1 MVAISQRSATTSL
14 RARTSTQGAALNS
27 GAALNPG
34 TVTTRRTTST
44 APNKSNCSTELVPVG
59 SNLVVLRG
67 LIRRDPEFRV
77 LASGDELMSPDLTVR
92 SDEAPAESVPVVWP
106 NPAAA
111 AVKLVEG
118 DDVVVV
124 GRIRRRFFR
133 AGGSTATRTEV
144 HAEKIL
150 SARSGVRIRS
160 VLEPRVEDLNL

>member
-1 MVAISQRSATTSL
+1 MAATTQRSAAPS
-14 RARTSTQGAALNS
+14 RRGAAS
-27 GAALNPG
+27 
-34 TVTTRRTTST
+34 TRST
-44 APNKSNCSTELVPVG
+44 ATTQSTASTRSTASAPLITSSCSTELVPAG

-77 LASGDELMSPDLTVR
+77 LASGDELMSLDLTVR
-92 SDEAPAESVPVVWP
+92 SDDGPAESVPVVWP

-111 AVKLVEG
+111 AVKFVEG

-144 HAEKIL
+144 HADKIL
-150 SARSGVRIRS
+150 SARSGVRIRTA
-160 VLEPRVEDLNL
+160 LEPRVEDLNL

>member
-1 MVAISQRSATTSL
+1 MAAASQRRATPSVQGPTSA
-14 RARTSTQGAALNS
+14 R
-27 GAALNPG
+27 
-34 TVTTRRTTST
+34 ST
-44 APNKSNCSTELVPVG
+44 ASTASNSSSNCSELVPAG

-77 LASGDELMSPDLTVR
+77 LASGDELMTLDLTVR
-92 SDEAPAESVPVVWP
+92 SGEAPAESVPVVWP

-111 AVKLVEG
+111 AVKFIEG

-144 HAEKIL
+144 HADKIL
-150 SARSGVRIRS
+150 SARSGVRIRTA
-160 VLEPRVEDLNL
+160 LEPRVEDLNL

>member
-1 MVAISQRSATTSL
+1 MAAASQRRATPSLQGPASARSTASTTS
-14 RARTSTQGAALNS
+14 NS
-27 GAALNPG
+27 
-34 TVTTRRTTST
+34 S
-44 APNKSNCSTELVPVG
+44 SSSSELVPAG

-77 LASGDELMSPDLTVR
+77 LASGDELMSLDLTVR
-92 SDEAPAESVPVVWP
+92 SGEAPAESVPVVWP

-111 AVKLVEG
+111 AVKFIEG

-144 HAEKIL
+144 HADKIL
-150 SARSGVRIRS
+150 SARSGVRIRTA
-160 VLEPRVEDLNL
+160 LEPRVEDLNL

>member
-1 MVAISQRSATTSL
+1 MAAASQRRATPSLQGPASARSTASTTS
-14 RARTSTQGAALNS
+14 NS
-27 GAALNPG
+27 
-34 TVTTRRTTST
+34 S
-44 APNKSNCSTELVPVG
+44 SSSSELVPAG

-77 LASGDELMSPDLTVR
+77 LASGDELMSLDLTVR
-92 SDEAPAESVPVVWP
+92 SGEAPAESVPVVWP

-111 AVKLVEG
+111 AVKFIEG

-144 HAEKIL
+144 HADKIL

-160 VLEPRVEDLNL
+160 ALEPRVEELNL

>member
-1 MVAISQRSATTSL
+1 MAATTQRSAAPSG
-14 RARTSTQGAALNS
+14 RGAAS
-27 GAALNPG
+27 
-34 TVTTRRTTST
+34 TRST
-44 APNKSNCSTELVPVG
+44 ATTQSTASTRSTASAPLITSSCSTELVPAG

-77 LASGDELMSPDLTVR
+77 LASGEELMSLDLTVR
-92 SDEAPAESVPVVWP
+92 SDDGPAESVPVVWP

-111 AVKLVEG
+111 AVKFVEG

-144 HAEKIL
+144 HADKIL
-150 SARSGVRIRS
+150 SARSGVRIRTA
-160 VLEPRVEDLNL
+160 LEPRVEDLNL

>member
-1 MVAISQRSATTSL
+1 MAATTQRSASPS
-14 RARTSTQGAALNS
+14 RRGAAS
-27 GAALNPG
+27 
-34 TVTTRRTTST
+34 TRST
-44 APNKSNCSTELVPVG
+44 ATTQSTASTRSTASDTLIASSCSTELVPAG

-77 LASGDELMSPDLTVR
+77 LASGDELMSLDLTVR
-92 SDEAPAESVPVVWP
+92 SDEGPAESVPVVWP

-111 AVKLVEG
+111 AVKFVEG

-144 HAEKIL
+144 HADKIL
-150 SARSGVRIRS
+150 SARSGVRIRTA
-160 VLEPRVEDLNL
+160 LEPRVEDLNL

>member
-1 MVAISQRSATTSL
+1 MAATTQRSASPS
-14 RARTSTQGAALNS
+14 RRGAAS
-27 GAALNPG
+27 
-34 TVTTRRTTST
+34 TRST
-44 APNKSNCSTELVPVG
+44 ATTQSTASTRSTASVPLVTSSASTELVPAG

-77 LASGDELMSPDLTVR
+77 LASGDELMSLDLTVR
-92 SDEAPAESVPVVWP
+92 SDEGPAESVPVVWP

-111 AVKLVEG
+111 AVKFVEG

-144 HAEKIL
+144 HADKIL
-150 SARSGVRIRS
+150 SARSGVRIRTA
-160 VLEPRVEDLNL
+160 LEPRVEDLNL

>member
-1 MVAISQRSATTSL
+1 MAATTQRSATSSP
-14 RARTSTQGAALNS
+14 RRTAPTQG
-27 GAALNPG
+27 GAPTPRTAS
-34 TVTTRRTTST
+34 TT
-44 APNKSNCSTELVPVG
+44 PNLSNCSTELVPAG

-77 LASGDELMSPDLTVR
+77 LASGDELMSLDLTVR
-92 SDEAPAESVPVVWP
+92 SGEAPAESVPVVWA
-106 NPAAA
+106 NPTAT

-144 HAEKIL
+144 HADKIL
-150 SARSGVRIRS
+150 SARSGVRIRTA
-160 VLEPRVEDLNL
+160 LEQRVKDLNL

>member
-1 MVAISQRSATTSL
+1 MAATTQRSASPS
-14 RARTSTQGAALNS
+14 RRGAAS
-27 GAALNPG
+27 
-34 TVTTRRTTST
+34 TRST
-44 APNKSNCSTELVPVG
+44 ATTQSTASTRSTASVPLITSSASTELVPAG

-77 LASGDELMSPDLTVR
+77 LASGDELMSLDLTVR
-92 SDEAPAESVPVVWP
+92 SDEGPAESVPVVWP

-111 AVKLVEG
+111 AVKFVEG

-144 HAEKIL
+144 HADKIL
-150 SARSGVRIRS
+150 SARSGVRIRTA
-160 VLEPRVEDLNL
+160 LEPRVEDLNL

>member
-1 MVAISQRSATTSL
+1 MAATTQRSASPS
-14 RARTSTQGAALNS
+14 RRGAAS
-27 GAALNPG
+27 
-34 TVTTRRTTST
+34 TRST
-44 APNKSNCSTELVPVG
+44 ATTQSTASTRSTASVPLVTSSASTELVPAG

-77 LASGDELMSPDLTVR
+77 LASGDELMSLDLTVR
-92 SDEAPAESVPVVWP
+92 LDEGPAESVPVVWP

-111 AVKLVEG
+111 AVKFVEG

-144 HAEKIL
+144 HADKIL
-150 SARSGVRIRS
+150 SARSGVRIRTA
-160 VLEPRVEDLNL
+160 LEPRVEDLNL

>member
-1 MVAISQRSATTSL
+1 MAATAQRSATPSPRG
-14 RARTSTQGAALNS
+14 RASTQGTALTK
-27 GAALNPG
+27 G
-34 TVTTRRTTST
+34 TASTRRTAST
-44 APNKSNCSTELVPVG
+44 TPNKSDCSSELVPVG

-67 LIRRDPEFRV
+67 FIRRNPEFRV
-77 LASGDELMSPDLTVR
+77 LASGDELMSLDLTVR
-92 SDEAPAESVPVVWP
+92 SGEAPAESVPVVWP

-111 AVKLVEG
+111 AVKFIEG

-133 AGGSTATRTEV
+133 TGGSTATRTEV
-144 HAEKIL
+144 HADKIL

>member
-1 MVAISQRSATTSL
+1 MAATTQRSASPS
-14 RARTSTQGAALNS
+14 RRGAAS
-27 GAALNPG
+27 
-34 TVTTRRTTST
+34 TRST
-44 APNKSNCSTELVPVG
+44 ATTQSTASTRSTASVPLITSSCSTELVPAG

-77 LASGDELMSPDLTVR
+77 LASGDELMSLDLTVR
-92 SDEAPAESVPVVWP
+92 SDEGPAESVPVVWP

-111 AVKLVEG
+111 AVKFVEG

-144 HAEKIL
+144 HADKIL
-150 SARSGVRIRS
+150 SARSGVRIRTA
-160 VLEPRVEDLNL
+160 LEPRVEDLNL

>member
-1 MVAISQRSATTSL
+1 MAVTTQRSASPS
-14 RARTSTQGAALNS
+14 RRGAAS
-27 GAALNPG
+27 
-34 TVTTRRTTST
+34 TRST
-44 APNKSNCSTELVPVG
+44 ATTQSTASTRSTASVPLVTSSASTELVPAG

-77 LASGDELMSPDLTVR
+77 LASGDELMSLDLTVR
-92 SDEAPAESVPVVWP
+92 LDEGPAESVPVVWP

-111 AVKLVEG
+111 AVKFVEG

-144 HAEKIL
+144 HADKIL
-150 SARSGVRIRS
+150 SARSGVRIRTA
-160 VLEPRVEDLNL
+160 LEPRVEDLNL

>member
-1 MVAISQRSATTSL
+1 MAATTQRSASPS
-14 RARTSTQGAALNS
+14 RRGAAS
-27 GAALNPG
+27 
-34 TVTTRRTTST
+34 TRST
-44 APNKSNCSTELVPVG
+44 ATTQSTASTRSTASAPLITSSCSTELVPAG

-77 LASGDELMSPDLTVR
+77 LASGDELMSLDLTVR
-92 SDEAPAESVPVVWP
+92 SDEGPAESVPVVWP

-111 AVKLVEG
+111 AVKFVEG

-144 HAEKIL
+144 HADKIL
-150 SARSGVRIRS
+150 SARSGVRIRTA
-160 VLEPRVEDLNL
+160 LEPRVEDLNL

>member
-1 MVAISQRSATTSL
+1 M
-14 RARTSTQGAALNS
+14 
-27 GAALNPG
+27 P
-34 TVTTRRTTST
+34 
-44 APNKSNCSTELVPVG
+44 EG

-77 LASGDELMSPDLTVR
+77 LASGDELMSLDLTVR
-92 SDEAPAESVPVVWP
+92 SGEAPAESVPVVWA

-133 AGGSTATRTEV
+133 AGASTATRTEV
-144 HAEKIL
+144 HADKIL
-150 SARSGVRIRS
+150 SARSGVRIRTA
-160 VLEPRVEDLNL
+160 LEPRVEDLNL

>member
-1 MVAISQRSATTSL
+1 MAVTTQRSASPS
-14 RARTSTQGAALNS
+14 RRGAAS
-27 GAALNPG
+27 
-34 TVTTRRTTST
+34 TRST
-44 APNKSNCSTELVPVG
+44 ATTQSTASTRSTASVPLITSSASTELVPAG

-77 LASGDELMSPDLTVR
+77 LASGDELMSLDLTVR
-92 SDEAPAESVPVVWP
+92 LDEGPAESVPVVWP

-111 AVKLVEG
+111 AVKFVEG

-144 HAEKIL
+144 HADKIL
-150 SARSGVRIRS
+150 SARSGVRIRTA
-160 VLEPRVEDLNL
+160 LEPRVEDLNL

>member
-1 MVAISQRSATTSL
+1 MAAASQRRATPSLQGPASARSTASTTS
-14 RARTSTQGAALNS
+14 NS
-27 GAALNPG
+27 
-34 TVTTRRTTST
+34 S
-44 APNKSNCSTELVPVG
+44 SSSSDLVPAG

-77 LASGDELMSPDLTVR
+77 LASGDELMSLDLTVR
-92 SDEAPAESVPVVWP
+92 SGEAPAESVPVVWP

-111 AVKLVEG
+111 AVKFIEG

-144 HAEKIL
+144 HADKIL
-150 SARSGVRIRS
+150 SARSGVRIRTA
-160 VLEPRVEDLNL
+160 LEPRVEDLNL

>member
-1 MVAISQRSATTSL
+1 MAAASQRRATPSLQGPASARSTALTTS
-14 RARTSTQGAALNS
+14 NS
-27 GAALNPG
+27 
-34 TVTTRRTTST
+34 S
-44 APNKSNCSTELVPVG
+44 SSSSELVPAG

-77 LASGDELMSPDLTVR
+77 LASGDELMSLDLTVR
-92 SDEAPAESVPVVWP
+92 SGEAPAESVPVVWP

-111 AVKLVEG
+111 AVKFIEG

-144 HAEKIL
+144 HADKIL
-150 SARSGVRIRS
+150 SARSGVRIRTA
-160 VLEPRVEDLNL
+160 LEPRVEDLNL

>member
-1 MVAISQRSATTSL
+1 MAAASQRRATPSLQGPASALSTASTTS
-14 RARTSTQGAALNS
+14 NS
-27 GAALNPG
+27 
-34 TVTTRRTTST
+34 S
-44 APNKSNCSTELVPVG
+44 SSSSELVPAG

-77 LASGDELMSPDLTVR
+77 LASGDELMSLDLTVR
-92 SDEAPAESVPVVWP
+92 SGEAPAESVPVVWP

-111 AVKLVEG
+111 AVKFIEG

-144 HAEKIL
+144 HADKIL
-150 SARSGVRIRS
+150 SARSGVRIRTA
-160 VLEPRVEDLNL
+160 LEPRVEDLNL

>member
-1 MVAISQRSATTSL
+1 
-14 RARTSTQGAALNS
+14 
-27 GAALNPG
+27 
-34 TVTTRRTTST
+34 
-44 APNKSNCSTELVPVG
+44 VPVG

-67 LIRRDPEFRV
+67 FIRRDPEFRV
-77 LASGDELMSPDLTVR
+77 LASGDELMSLDLTVR
-92 SDEAPAESVPVVWP
+92 SGEAPAESVPVVWS

-111 AVKLVEG
+111 AVKFIEG

-144 HAEKIL
+144 HADKIL

-160 VLEPRVEDLNL
+160 ALEPRVEELNL

>member
-1 MVAISQRSATTSL
+1 MAAASQRRATPSLQGPASARSTASTTS
-14 RARTSTQGAALNS
+14 NS
-27 GAALNPG
+27 
-34 TVTTRRTTST
+34 S
-44 APNKSNCSTELVPVG
+44 SSSSELVPAG

-77 LASGDELMSPDLTVR
+77 LASGNELMSLDLTVR
-92 SDEAPAESVPVVWP
+92 SGEAPAESVPVVWP

-111 AVKLVEG
+111 AVKFIEG

-144 HAEKIL
+144 HADKIL
-150 SARSGVRIRS
+150 SARSGVRIRTA
-160 VLEPRVEDLNL
+160 LEPRVEDLNL

>member
-1 MVAISQRSATTSL
+1 MAATTQRSAAPS
-14 RARTSTQGAALNS
+14 RRGAAS
-27 GAALNPG
+27 TP
-34 TVTTRRTTST
+34 ST
-44 APNKSNCSTELVPVG
+44 ASATLITSSASTELVPVG

-77 LASGDELMSPDLTVR
+77 LASGDDLMSLDLTVR
-92 SDEAPAESVPVVWP
+92 SDDGPAESVPVVWP

-111 AVKLVEG
+111 AVKFVEG

-144 HAEKIL
+144 HADKIL
-150 SARSGVRIRS
+150 SARSGVRIRTA
-160 VLEPRVEDLNL
+160 LEPRVEDLNL